1 MFNCC
6 FYYRISFTFSL
17 VRSLRLAKLVGFS
30 SPPPPPPLSLP
41 PSPLPTAVHSVFL
54 FSLSLSLSLF
64 FCFCFYDFVLASV
77 TCCLSTPALLPA
89 NIFRRFPSRFSA
101 WAAAAARHVCVCLFY
116 RKLNNC
122 ASYKLIMQ
130 QLHFVML
137 LSLVVVVADFIKYL
151 LPTTALSVFE
161 IVLHPYTQFPAFIAT
176 ASALIRSFMTTQV
189 RVQFASV
196 SKSLSS
202 LRPSRSRSHSHS
214 QTCTATDLATAGFPP
229 FPLAACHA
237 HNAWHTKHASCGS
250 ISFNILRAC

>member
-30 SPPPPPPLSLP
+30 SPPPPLSLRP
-41 PSPLPTAVHSVFL
+41 FTLPTVVHSVFP
-54 FSLSLSLSLF
+54 FSLSLFLSLF

-89 NIFRRFPSRFSA
+89 HIFHRFPSRFSA

-161 IVLHPYTQFPAFIAT
+161 IVLHPYTQFPSFLLLLRLPPPLF
-176 ASALIRSFMTTQV
+176 ALLWQHKSVSSSHPCRNPCPVSV
-189 RVQFASV
+189 RVGV
-196 SKSLSS
+196 TVTVRESLS
-202 LRPSRSRSHSHS
+202 
-214 QTCTATDLATAGFPP
+214 
-229 FPLAACHA
+229 
-237 HNAWHTKHASCGS
+237 
-250 ISFNILRAC
+250 